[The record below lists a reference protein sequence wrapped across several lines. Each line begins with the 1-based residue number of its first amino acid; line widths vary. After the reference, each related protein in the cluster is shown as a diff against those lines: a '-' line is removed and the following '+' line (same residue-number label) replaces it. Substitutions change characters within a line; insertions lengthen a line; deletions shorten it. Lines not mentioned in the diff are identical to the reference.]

1 MERGSG
7 HDLLGVRFSRHHQT
21 VVLHVAGDLDGST
34 APVLRHALAGIIEDQ
49 GNLAV
54 RLDLRE
60 MTFIDSTGLSVLLG
74 ARRRLHEKGGH
85 LTLTNLR
92 PQTRRVLDIVGVSA
106 IFDIRPPSGHSYPP
120 AS

>member
-1 MERGSG
+1 MATG
-7 HDLLGVRFSRHHQT
+7 HGPLALRFSRHQQT

-34 APVLRHALAGIIEDQ
+34 APVLRHALAGVIEDQ

-60 MTFIDSTGLSVLLG
+60 MTFIDSTGLTVLVG
-74 ARRRLHEKGGH
+74 ARRRLGEKGGH
-85 LTLTNLR
+85 LTLANLR
-92 PQTRRVLDIVGVSA
+92 PQTLKVLDIAGLST
-106 IFDIRPPSGHSYPP
+106 IFDIRPAPGFSLPP